1 MRKGSLTEFTYFHS
15 TLDLHTQPI
24 SSVQTK
30 PTKCVV
36 VNNDDVDRVE
46 NELVD
51 DIYDDKF
58 RDEEHGIEQKFT
70 KTQDK
75 EEVIFQVALE

>member
-1 MRKGSLTEFTYFHS
+1 M
-15 TLDLHTQPI
+15 
-24 SSVQTK
+24 QTK